1 MDTNAKSVLFSRT
14 LWTNIVAV
22 GASFAA
28 SKLGVQIDAET
39 QIAILGV
46 INLIL
51 RIVTKQPVAFS

>member
-1 MDTNAKSVLFSRT
+1 MDTKSILFSKT
-14 LWTNIVAV
+14 IWTNIVAV

-28 SKLGVQIDAET
+28 SKFGIQIDAAT

-51 RIVTKQPVAFS
+51 RIVTKQPVTFS

>member
-1 MDTNAKSVLFSRT
+1 MEAKSILFSKT
-14 LWTNIVAV
+14 LWANVVAV

-28 SKLGVQIDAET
+28 AKFGIQIDAEA

-46 INLIL
+46 LNLIL